1 VRNTRKNALVIIARL
16 AVALVAVVLLQAAA
30 PLASAQSL
38 DYEYF
43 KTRVEPIFLKKRP
56 SHARCVVCHAEST
69 NAFNL
74 QKLPAGSNTWT
85 EEQSRQNFE
94 MLSRLVN
101 VEKPDESILLLHPL
115 APEAGGDYFHSG
127 GRQFA
132 TRNDPDWLVL
142 AEWIRSAKK

>member
-1 VRNTRKNALVIIARL
+1 MARL
-16 AVALVAVVLLQAAA
+16 AVAVVAVVLLQAAS

-38 DYEYF
+38 DYQYF

-74 QKLPAGSNTWT
+74 QRLPAGGSTWT
-85 EEQSRQNFE
+85 DKQSRQNFE
-94 MLSRLVN
+94 VVSRLVN
-101 VEKPDESILLLHPL
+101 VNTPDASVLLLHPL

-132 TRNDPDWLVL
+132 SRNDPDWLVL